1 MLILDTHVL
10 IWLDEGNPRLGV
22 KALQTIDRALAEE
35 KLAVATI
42 SFWEVGMLIKKEQLE
57 IKMEM
62 DAWRMD
68 LLKSGLKEIPLD
80 GATAL
85 FAARLE
91 NFHGDPADRMIVATA
106 LRNSAILVTADKR
119 ILSWEKLPRKLD
131 ATR

>member
-10 IWLDEGNPRLGV
+10 IWLDEGNPRLGT
-22 KALQTIDRALAEE
+22 KAVQTIDRALAEE
-35 KLAVATI
+35 KLAVATV
-42 SFWEVGMLIKKEQLE
+42 SFWEVGMLIKKERLE

-68 LLKSGLKEIPLD
+68 LLKNGLKEIPLD

-91 NFHGDPADRMIVATA
+91 NFHGDPADRMIIATA
-106 LRNSAILVTADKR
+106 LRNSATLATADKR